1 MSTAEVIR
9 LIEQLSENEQMQ
21 VREFLEKKLGNA
33 GSGEVRRMDLT
44 TATTMGEGVF
54 ERHPE
59 LFRRLAQ

>member
-9 LIEQLSENEQMQ
+9 LIEQLPENEQMQ
-21 VREFLEKKLGNA
+21 AREFLEKKLGNA

-44 TATTMGEGVF
+44 KATTMGEGVF